1 MSNTLST
8 KRDTWNTI
16 GIFLIF
22 LTVFTTIAH
31 YAIVNLN
38 PTSKY
43 VGFLMLSPM
52 FATLVT
58 LKIKGRSI
66 KTLPWQLQ
74 NWKFLGFGYLIPV
87 LYITIAY
94 VLLWIL
100 GFGDILNTETLA
112 EWSVELGFEE
122 TNTTGTLIVMI
133 LLLAII
139 GVVKNL
145 GAVFGEELGWRG
157 FFIFELR
164 KVMSFRALAIVSGL
178 IWSAFHWPIIIYY
191 VGGNT
196 LFHISAF
203 TVMIVAMS
211 VIMGYYTFKSNSL
224 WPAVI
229 FHSVHNIYIQKIF
242 TPLTISKENTSLWID
257 EYGLMI
263 PIVTTIFAIY
273 YWRKAASENL

>member
-1 MSNTLST
+1 MSDTINN
-8 KRDTWNTI
+8 KKDTWNTI

-22 LTVFTTIAH
+22 LTIFTTIAH
-31 YAIVNLN
+31 YAIVYLN

-43 VGFLMLSPM
+43 IGVLMLSPM

-58 LKIKGRSI
+58 LKLKGRSI
-66 KTLPWQLQ
+66 KSLPWQLKD
-74 NWKFLGFGYLIPV
+74 WKYLRLGYFMPV
-87 LYITIAY
+87 LYVSIAY
-94 VLLWIL
+94 ALIWLL
-100 GFGDILNTETLA
+100 GFGDILNTETLT
-112 EWSVELGFEE
+112 EWANELGFEE
-122 TNTTGTLIVMI
+122 MNTTGTLIVMVV
-133 LLLAII
+133 LLAII

-145 GAVFGEELGWRG
+145 GSVFGEELGWRG

-164 KVMSFRALAIVSGL
+164 KVMSFKALAIVSGL
-178 IWSAFHWPIIIYY
+178 IWSAFHWPVIIHY

-196 LFHISAF
+196 LFHISSF

-211 VIMGYYTFKSNSL
+211 VIMAYYTFKSNSV

-257 EYGLMI
+257 EYGLML
-263 PIVTTIFAIY
+263 PIITTIFAIY
-273 YWRKAASENL
+273 FWRKAAKEHL

>member
-16 GIFLIF
+16 GIFLIV
-22 LTVFTTIAH
+22 LTIFTTIAH

-58 LKIKGRSI
+58 LKIKKRSI
-66 KTLPWQLQ
+66 KSLPWQLQ
-74 NWKFLGFGYLIPV
+74 NWKFLRSGYLMPV

-94 VLLWIL
+94 AALWIL
-100 GFGDILNTETLA
+100 GLGDIINTETLA
-112 EWSVELGFEE
+112 EWSGELGFEE
-122 TNTTGTLIVMI
+122 TNTTGTLIVMV
-133 LLLAII
+133 LLLAVI

-164 KVMSFRALAIVSGL
+164 KVMSFRALAIVSGI
-178 IWSAFHWPIIIYY
+178 IWSMFHWPIIIYY
-191 VGGNT
+191 VGGNS
-196 LFHISAF
+196 LFHIFAF

-211 VIMGYYTFKSNSL
+211 VIMAYYTFKSNSL

-273 YWRKAASENL
+273 FWRKAKKEQL

>member
-1 MSNTLST
+1 MSNSLIN

-22 LTVFTTIAH
+22 LTIFTAIAH

-58 LKIKGRSI
+58 LKLKGRSI
-66 KTLPWQLQ
+66 KSLPWQLQ
-74 NWKFLGFGYLIPV
+74 NWKFFGLGYLVPV
-87 LYITIAY
+87 LYISIAY
-94 VLLWIL
+94 ALLWVFGL
-100 GFGDILNTETLA
+100 GDILNTDTLA
-112 EWSVELGFEE
+112 EWSGELGFEE
-122 TNTTGTLIVMI
+122 TNTTGTLIVMV
-133 LLLAII
+133 LLLAVI

-164 KVMSFRALAIVSGL
+164 KVMSFQALAIVSGL

-196 LFHISAF
+196 LFHISVF
-203 TVMIVAMS
+203 TVMILAMS
-211 VIMGYYTFKSNSL
+211 VIMAYYTFKSSSL

-242 TPLTISKENTSLWID
+242 TPLTISTEKTSLWID
-257 EYGLMI
+257 EYGLML
-263 PIVTTIFAIY
+263 PIVVALVAGY
-273 YWRKAASENL
+273 YWRQAHKEKL